1 MGQWRGKPGQ
11 CGLAHG
17 REESNSYITFRE
29 PGCSGISPPVSVIP
43 GPPALTLV
51 PAELVRIRGEAA
63 QIVCSASNI
72 DVDFDVF
79 LQHNTTKVSP
89 CRSQGEVW
97 PSSQHTRFYTVG
109 SWAPHSKPAV
119 SAEGTVRTP
128 GGAQTRP
135 RPHSQSVADVEPGL
149 MLMLLNFVGVGGGG
163 SSLSP

>member
-89 CRSQGEVW
+89 CGSQGEV
-97 PSSQHTRFYTVG
+97 TRKATL
-109 SWAPHSKPAV
+109 PAHQV
-119 SAEGTVRTP
+119 LHAGVMGP
-128 GGAQTRP
+128 PLQT
-135 RPHSQSVADVEPGL
+135 GC
-149 MLMLLNFVGVGGGG
+149 
-163 SSLSP
+163 LS